1 MDTNPILK
9 LRKPPKLRRIFR
21 KKRNQSNR
29 LSKMQLRKSMKPR
42 MKLLISANSLLMN
55 IGKRLRLMKKLN
67 YLRMNPKKQNRR
79 QNQLKI
85 LPKRLKK
92 ILSMPFSK

>member
-1 MDTNPILK
+1 
-9 LRKPPKLRRIFR
+9 
-21 KKRNQSNR
+21 
-29 LSKMQLRKSMKPR
+29 MQLRKSMKPR
-42 MKLLISANSLLMN
+42 RKLLISANSLLMN